1 MTDGPRQGD
10 AGTTADARWRE
21 RAIERSLRSARDRA
35 SSRSDR
41 FMAAATE
48 LMRETDR
55 TDFTVQEIVE
65 RSRMSLR
72 SFYQHFAS
80 KDDLLLALLEEAIRG
95 AIDRLRAQVDVQTD
109 PVDQLRAFVVGLC
122 NLTEQA
128 GGGSTNRAFTVYHL
142 RLADVHPTEFAHAIA
157 PQVDLLVE
165 ILGAGV
171 ATGQFRSDLSVPQL
185 AMIVTQALVSA
196 MHMSVL
202 GVQLANARVSGEDL
216 FAFCLGGVVPPVAGA
231 QNAPGRTPRLA
242 SGG

>member
-95 AIDRLRAQVDVQTD
+95 AIDRLRAQVDVHPD
-109 PVDQLRAFVVGLC
+109 PVDQLRAFVVGLSD
-122 NLTEQA
+122 LTEHA
-128 GGGSTNRAFTVYHL
+128 TGDSTNRAFTVYHL
-142 RLADVHPTEFAHAIA
+142 RLAESHPTEFAHAIA
-157 PQVDLLVE
+157 PQVDLLVQ
-165 ILGAGV
+165 ILTAGV
-171 ATGQFRSDLSVPQL
+171 ATGQFRSDLSVPQM

-202 GVQLANARVSGEDL
+202 GVQVANAQVSGDDL
-216 FAFCLGGVVPPVAGA
+216 FAFCLGGVAPPVTALKSLLSL
-231 QNAPGRTPRLA
+231 QRDNP
-242 SGG
+242 